1 VTAEM
6 RRVAKTINFGVA
18 YGMSPFGLAQELRI
32 GQKEARSFIDAYFA
46 RYRGVENFIKEASA
60 SAREKGYVRTLLGRR
75 RQIPDI
81 NSRNNAARQFAER
94 TAVNTPIQ
102 GTAADII
109 KVAMIQ
115 VRDALSAGGY
125 EARMIMQ
132 VHDELILEAPEK
144 EAVGVI
150 PLVKEKMER
159 AVTLS
164 VPLVVNVR
172 SGHNW
177 AELE

>member
-1 VTAEM
+1 
-6 RRVAKTINFGVA
+6 
-18 YGMSPFGLAQELRI
+18 
-32 GQKEARSFIDAYFA
+32 
-46 RYRGVENFIKEASA
+46 
-60 SAREKGYVRTLLGRR
+60 
-75 RQIPDI
+75 
-81 NSRNNAARQFAER
+81 
-94 TAVNTPIQ
+94 
-102 GTAADII
+102 
-109 KVAMIQ
+109 MIQ

-125 EARMIMQ
+125 GARMIMQ

-144 EAVGVI
+144 ETAWVI

-164 VPLVVNVR
+164 VPLVVNIH